1 MARSPV
7 RLQYLP
13 EPDWSDFQL
22 PPGHICL
29 LSDDGSPLTGELA
42 QTLMEKGWR
51 VVVISFS
58 LNPQASLPPE
68 VNRIVIEDSDEA
80 LLQKQLSDI
89 ASKYGSIAATIYL
102 HPLSQNPN
110 REHNMLKNSF
120 FLAKHLK
127 KSLNEAAKI
136 GNTCFLTVAHLDG
149 ELGIGGNTEFSAIT
163 GGLFGLT
170 KALRWEWEAV
180 FCRAI
185 DLSPDLDTATSIQ
198 HILAELHDPNRLITE
213 VGYSSEGRCTLGQR
227 SEVRG

>member
-1 MARSPV
+1 M
-7 RLQYLP
+7 
-13 EPDWSDFQL
+13 
-22 PPGHICL
+22 

-42 QTLMEKGWR
+42 QTLIEKGWR

-58 LNPQASLPPE
+58 LTSEASLPPE

-80 LLQKQLSDI
+80 LLQKQLSNI

-102 HPLSQNPN
+102 HPLSQN

-127 KSLNEAAKI
+127 KPLNEAAKL
-136 GNTCFLTVAHLDG
+136 GDSCFFTVAHLDG
-149 ELGIGGNTEFSAIT
+149 ELGTGGKSEFSAVT

-185 DLSPDLDTATSIQ
+185 DLSPDLDTTTSVQ

-213 VGYSSEGRCTLGQR
+213 VGYSSEGRCNLIN
-227 SEVRG
+227 